1 MEIPTSRT
9 AAPFKSSDFD
19 EIDWAVV
26 AHLLHGVENLQGLQ
40 RLAPSHYSMPSE
52 NRESQEVCIF
62 CCACLRDLDQSHIQA
77 MLQVASAEEGLVIA
91 VSSALTWH
99 SIRKCLNNVFSSAVL
114 LVQTILVL
122 SDHGPHEGETP
133 QVCAFLCL
141 VSMASDLIFFES

>member
-52 NRESQEVCIF
+52 NRESQE
-62 CCACLRDLDQSHIQA
+62 A

-133 QVCAFLCL
+133 QFRLL
-141 VSMASDLIFFES
+141 NELDASQLRAAKEKNWDEVRDYEKENHI